1 MELSSK
7 LQQLVGTAEDGGG
20 QVNQP
25 CFENAYQ
32 PYFEKTCMS
41 WTASCKDDR
50 RPQFYSTFVLHCA
63 GGLHVHEGY
72 DVHAQAATLQV
83 WFAKLALVHIS
94 KAIGYLKPDHYLAF
108 VVAMDRISEMQYLP
122 KHSVIIVLR

>member
-1 MELSSK
+1 
-7 LQQLVGTAEDGGG
+7 
-20 QVNQP
+20 
-25 CFENAYQ
+25 
-32 PYFEKTCMS
+32 MS

>member
-1 MELSSK
+1 
-7 LQQLVGTAEDGGG
+7 
-20 QVNQP
+20 
-25 CFENAYQ
+25 
-32 PYFEKTCMS
+32 MS
-41 WTASCKDDR
+41 WTARCKDDR

-94 KAIGYLKPDHYLAF
+94 KAIGYLKPEYL
-108 VVAMDRISEMQYLP
+108 ITTWHLWLLW
-122 KHSVIIVLR
+122 IVYQKCSTCLSIL